1 MFDNTLLDSSSART
15 PVLQP
20 AHWLISLLAGF
31 SGFVAGSLTLPVE
44 ATPSGTK
51 ILLLRAAVLGGALMF
66 YVLSVCFAY
75 ADARRQGFKA
85 HLWLLVVLAFNLFG
99 FLVYLVYSALK
110 TGDWKR
116 ATLPMAYAFEVIL
129 VGMAALIPLIYTQAL
144 PHSFHG
150 IISIPPSPAGGRPPV
165 SRQVHAQ
172 RPSVAQTSFQAPR
185 IIPQT
190 IAETTPATE
199 VVPDFPGVVGA
210 VSSQIPGV
218 PNGVAWAIL
227 SSNSVPPPPLSV
239 EKPKPI
245 RRIVLGGQVVAA
257 RAIYTPKP
265 EYPSLARLARVQGTV
280 KMEAVIAKD
289 GTVQELKV
297 LSGHPLLINAARETV
312 AQWRYQPT
320 LLNGE
325 PVEVATE
332 IDVNFVLEN

>member
-1 MFDNTLLDSSSART
+1 MFDNTLLDSSSGRI

-20 AHWLISLLAGF
+20 AHGLISLLAGF

-51 ILLLRAAVLGGALMF
+51 ILLLRSAVLGGALMS
-66 YVLSVCFAY
+66 YALSVCYAY
-75 ADARRQGFKA
+75 ADARRQRFNA
-85 HLWLLVVLAFNLFG
+85 RVWLLVVVAFNLLG
-99 FLVYLVYSALK
+99 FLTYLVYSALK

-116 ATLPMAYAFEVIL
+116 ATLPMAYAFEVFL

-144 PHSFHG
+144 PHSIRG

-172 RPSVAQTSFQAPR
+172 RPSVVQTNFQAPR

-190 IAETTPATE
+190 IAETTPVTE
-199 VVPDFPGVVGA
+199 VVPDFPGVIGA
-210 VSSQIPGV
+210 VPSRIPGV
-218 PNGVAWAIL
+218 PDSIFT
-227 SSNSVPPPPLSV
+227 SNSIPPPPLSV

-257 RAIYTPKP
+257 RAIYAPKP
-265 EYPSLARLARVQGTV
+265 EYPALAKLARIQGVV

-297 LSGHPLLINAARETV
+297 LSGHPLLINAAREAV

-332 IDVNFVLEN
+332 IDVNFILGN